1 MAAKK
6 TETKGV
12 VVALTDADA
21 RKKALEV
28 ALGKI
33 EKDFGKGSVMKLGEN
48 LLYHVSGKLS
58 CEYRLFRLGSR
69 HYLKLWYAVRAKT
82 PDRGCF
88 VTPYPVY
95 SHPF

>member
-6 TETKGV
+6 AETKGV

-33 EKDFGKGSVMKLGEN
+33 EKDFGKGSVSNIFIFIAISTFNRFDGRRKFPTIAFNRPIPAN
-48 LLYHVSGKLS
+48 LLYAFL
-58 CEYRLFRLGSR
+58 YLG
-69 HYLKLWYAVRAKT
+69 
-82 PDRGCF
+82 
-88 VTPYPVY
+88 
-95 SHPF
+95 